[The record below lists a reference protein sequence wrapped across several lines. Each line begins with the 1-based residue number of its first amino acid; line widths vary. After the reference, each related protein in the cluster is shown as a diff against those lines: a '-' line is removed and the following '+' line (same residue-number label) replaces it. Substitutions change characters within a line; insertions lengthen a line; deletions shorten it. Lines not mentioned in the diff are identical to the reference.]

1 MMSKLL
7 RGLLILIG
15 SAVVIGGAA
24 AVAIVNGA
32 MSLSPAEMQARYRLP
47 SSKFATVDGTRLH
60 YTDEGSGPPLVMLHA
75 SFMNLRSL
83 DALAAKLAQ
92 THRVIRIDWS
102 PAGLSGTS
110 PDADYSVEKNLQ
122 RVRGVIE
129 QLQLRDP
136 VIFGTSSGG
145 TLAFRYAAQWPE
157 DVSRLVLINTA
168 GMPRSA
174 ATNPNRA
181 RSGKLTTWAL
191 SHYRTKSWWRD
202 SLRSQFPSGR
212 EPPESLV
219 DLVHDQFRRAGI
231 REEGV
236 IALRQ
241 YRTGDPQTELGRVRA
256 PTLVL
261 WGEGNITVSHL
272 EADVIAYWLTGA
284 PSLVRKY
291 PERGHY
297 VYIEDTDAVAAD
309 MLAFLTGSLDG
320 DLRITRREPAA
331 SAPQAGEQGAPEQAG
346 ADQQDGAVD
355 PPQA

>member
-1 MMSKLL
+1 MSKLL
-7 RGLLILIG
+7 RALLAVIG
-15 SAVVIGGAA
+15 VAVVIGGAA

-32 MSLSPAEMQARYRLP
+32 MSLSPAEMEAKYRLP
-47 SSKFATVDGTRLH
+47 TSKFLTVDGTRLH

-83 DALAAKLAQ
+83 DALATKLTQ
-92 THRVIRIDWS
+92 KYRVIRIDWS

-145 TLAFRYAAQWPE
+145 TLAFRYAAAWP
-157 DVSRLVLINTA
+157 DDISRLVLINTA

-181 RSGKLTTWAL
+181 RSGPLTTWAL
-191 SHYRTKSWWRD
+191 SHYRTKSWWRN
-202 SLRSQFPSGR
+202 SLRGQFPSGR

-219 DLVHDQFRRAGI
+219 ELVYDQFRRAGM
-231 REEGV
+231 REEGI

-272 EADVIAYWLTGA
+272 EADVIAYWLTSA

-297 VYIEDTDAVAAD
+297 VYVEDTDTVAAD
-309 MLAFLTGSLDG
+309 MLAFIEGSLDG
-320 DLRITRREPAA
+320 DLRVTRREPIGSTAEA
-331 SAPQAGEQGAPEQAG
+331 GPQGSPQQGGTEQQN
-346 ADQQDGAVD
+346 GAVN